1 MLKELGM
8 TRSKMIAGGL
18 YMTFQASMVAIV
30 LYFQLIPYEQMGIQ
44 TNTLL
49 AGLAG
54 GVLCQLPLIALG
66 FTKRGAEAMVGG
78 GEQLAKMAKHA
89 KLHGYVGAFDA
100 PIAELFWSGIVL
112 SSVIALLSAF
122 GLPAWSAML
131 FGLFIGVGLHLCSHV
146 GPLQFLVGDS
156 WIGFFLTMFSNR
168 VAFLLSGNILAP
180 ILGHFLG
187 SWYGLLMFRIKGI
200 TTPQHESAIGEPL
213 DDV

>member
-1 MLKELGM
+1 MLQELGM

-30 LYFQLIPYEQMGIQ
+30 LYFRLIPYDQMGIRAD
-44 TNTLL
+44 TILW
-49 AGLAG
+49 GLIG

-89 KLHGYVGAFDA
+89 KMHGYAGAFDA
-100 PIAELFWSGIVL
+100 PVAELFWSGIVL
-112 SSVIALLSAF
+112 SSVIALLNTF
-122 GLPAWSAML
+122 GLPGWTATVL
-131 FGLFIGVGLHLCSHV
+131 GLFLGVGLHLCSHV

-156 WIGFFLTMFSNR
+156 WMGFFLTMFLNR
-168 VAFLLSGNILAP
+168 LTFLLTGNILAP

-187 SWYGLLMFRIKGI
+187 SWYGLLLFRIKGI
-200 TTPQHESAIGEPL
+200 T
-213 DDV
+213 

>member
-30 LYFQLIPYEQMGIQ
+30 LYFQLIPYDQMGIR
-44 TNTLL
+44 TDTLL
-49 AGLAG
+49 AGLIG
-54 GVLCQLPLIALG
+54 GVLCQLPPFALV

-78 GEQLAKMAKHA
+78 GEQLTKIAKHA
-89 KLHGYVGAFDA
+89 KLHGYAGAFDA

-112 SSVIALLSAF
+112 TSVIALLNTF
-122 GLPAWSAML
+122 GLPGWAATV
-131 FGLFIGVGLHLCSHV
+131 FGLFLGVGLHLTSHV

-156 WIGFFLTMFSNR
+156 WIAFFLTMFLNR
-168 VAFLLSGNILAP
+168 LTFLLTGNILAP

-187 SWYGLLMFRIKGI
+187 SWYGLLMFRIRGI
-200 TTPQHESAIGEPL
+200 T
-213 DDV
+213 